1 MGWSYFR
8 GSRSELVNSTTTEGV
23 RAVVYGE
30 VNRDLITFHAIN
42 GGVIGVHVYGSNR
55 ATVRTMEMNTGT
67 VCDSNFGNG
76 AIHLQYSM
84 RRTGV

>member
-1 MGWSYFR
+1 MS
-8 GSRSELVNSTTTEGV
+8 STTTEGA

-30 VNRDLITFHAIN
+30 VNRGLITFHAIN

-55 ATVRTMEMNTGT
+55 ATIRTLDMSIGT

-76 AIHLQYSM
+76 AILLQCSM
-84 RRTGV
+84 RRTDV